1 MRMLW
6 VLPIV
11 GLISGCMTAGGLTS
25 DQTAELRSV
34 HDESK
39 ALVDAH
45 KITHVEAAT
54 RYNDALEKMLGGRL
68 TQDDR
73 LIMSY
78 RTLLASQIDAGK
90 ITQEEANFQFEERK
104 SEILAQEQQQRTNNA
119 IAAAAILSSMP
130 QPQPYVLPQ
139 PQVYISPP
147 NNCTSTAFGNMVN
160 TSCN

>member
-6 VLPIV
+6 VLLIV

-25 DQTAELRSV
+25 DQTAELKSI
-34 HDESK
+34 HDENT
-39 ALVDAH
+39 ALVNAH

-54 RYNDALEKMLGGRL
+54 KLNDALENMLGARL

-73 LIMSY
+73 LNMSY
-78 RTLLASQIDAGK
+78 RMLLASQIDAGT
-90 ITQEEANFQFEERK
+90 ITQEEANFKFEERK

-119 IAAAAILSSMP
+119 LATAAILSSMP
-130 QPQPYVLPQ
+130 QPQPYVVPQ
-139 PQVYISPP
+139 PQVYIPRSI
-147 NNCTSTAFGNMVN
+147 NCTSTALGNMVN